1 MSRDVALRSGEDDET
16 NADDESDDSD
26 YDSGRDH
33 MTADVTSCASASG
46 DGHDSS
52 SGSDDEGGSPSIG
65 DSGSHLARDQVAVP
79 HSSYSSQH
87 GHHHGRGAHT
97 ASGNGHALNHSSD
110 HDSDSGSECGANGRH
125 KDADYDSWFG
135 GAHGERSC
143 YPSDDAPQAEYAL
156 EADFASAGVPPEACQ
171 GRDTKV
177 RSLQASLYKVTKKY
191 AVSEEH
197 AS

>member
-33 MTADVTSCASASG
+33 MTADATSCASASG

-52 SGSDDEGGSPSIG
+52 SGSDDEGASPSIG

-79 HSSYSSQH
+79 HSSNSSQH

-110 HDSDSGSECGANGRH
+110 HDSDSGSECGANGKH

-177 RSLQASLYKVTKKY
+177 RSLQASLYKVTKKC